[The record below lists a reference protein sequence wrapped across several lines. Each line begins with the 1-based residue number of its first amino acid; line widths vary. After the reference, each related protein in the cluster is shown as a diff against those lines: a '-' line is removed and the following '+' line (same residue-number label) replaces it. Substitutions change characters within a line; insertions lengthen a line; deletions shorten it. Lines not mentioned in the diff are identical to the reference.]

1 MSKQTFR
8 YHTQNQLNTICCLCS
23 QEVGFDVVTLKAIC
37 KVPCFVHVEVLDFF
51 SVQQMQT
58 IKKLK
63 YSSEIQNFSQGIFQ
77 QEDVEKLL
85 KKSFS

>member
-1 MSKQTFR
+1 
-8 YHTQNQLNTICCLCS
+8 
-23 QEVGFDVVTLKAIC
+23 
-37 KVPCFVHVEVLDFF
+37 
-51 SVQQMQT
+51 MQT